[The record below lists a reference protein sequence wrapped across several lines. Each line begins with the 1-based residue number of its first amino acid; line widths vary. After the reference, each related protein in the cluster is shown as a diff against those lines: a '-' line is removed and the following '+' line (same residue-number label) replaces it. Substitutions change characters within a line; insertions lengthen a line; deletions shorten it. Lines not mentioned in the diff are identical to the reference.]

1 MTHFETDTQYL
12 IDTTK
17 KLVECDSPVGYYER
31 IHELLRELVAKRAMS
46 FRLTTKLRRMSW

>member
-31 IHELLRELVAKRAMS
+31 IHELLRELVAEAAMS
-46 FRLTTKLRRMSW
+46 FKN

>member
-17 KLVECDSPVGYYER
+17 KLVECDSPVITTSASMSCFESLSPR
-31 IHELLRELVAKRAMS
+31 RAMS
-46 FRLTTKLRRMSW
+46 QIDK